1 MKYCPKCD
9 ELIPLDAVYCQ
20 YCGVNTQ
27 NPEEDSKHQN
37 QTASEPA
44 KVSHRNKT
52 QLPANIPFV
61 QVMIGLFL
69 LLLTFWSLSAA
80 LTILPIYIDSS
91 FSEYTLPI
99 IIAIQVVLR
108 TGIALLAIDGRYFDS
123 HGTIEGKVAT
133 ILLTFIPIGALYSFL
148 YAARSLSRR
157 KYFPALSSSAL
168 GSAALSAL
176 LITSTYTSLANMTR
190 DFDFYT
196 LPVDEIPVIEKTPE
210 ADTNTITP
218 TEFPSTQGAT
228 QETVLQSTDTTIA
241 DPSCISPSE
250 ISLADEGDTISVCG
264 KVTNYGDLDCD
275 DCKYERS
282 FILLDKTFMIISV
295 DWQFTYGWLD
305 DCLIVTDTVENFH
318 NNPVFIFT
326 RAEGLTESFCYTNR
340 IGELICEKGG
350 YIKDFSGCED

>member
-27 NPEEDSKHQN
+27 NPEEDSGNQN
-37 QTASEPA
+37 QSPAEPA
-44 KVSHRNKT
+44 TDSRLNKT
-52 QLPANIPFV
+52 QLPANIPFAH
-61 QVMIGLFL
+61 VMIGLFL
-69 LLLTFWSLSAA
+69 LLLTFWSLSIV

-123 HGTIEGKVAT
+123 QGTIEGKVAT

-157 KYFPALSSSAL
+157 NYFPALSSSAL
-168 GSAALSAL
+168 GSVALSTI

-190 DFDFYT
+190 DFDFYK
-196 LPVDEIPVIEKTPE
+196 LPVDEVPVIEKTHE
-210 ADTNTITP
+210 ADTITP
-218 TEFPSTQGAT
+218 TEFPSTQVAT
-228 QETVLQSTDTTIA
+228 QEAVLQSTDTAIVN
-241 DPSCISPSE
+241 PSCISPSE
-250 ISLADEGDTISVCG
+250 ISLADEGKTVSVCG
-264 KVTNYGDLDCD
+264 KVTNYGNLDCPG
-275 DCKYERS
+275 CKYERS
-282 FILLDKTFMIISV
+282 FIMLDKTFMIISL

-305 DCLIVTDTVENFH
+305 DCLIVTDTVENFQ
-318 NNPVFIFT
+318 NEPVFIFS
-326 RAEGLTESFCYTNR
+326 RSEGLTDSSCYTDR
-340 IGELICEKGG
+340 YGELICEKGG
-350 YIKDFSGCED
+350 YIKDFAGCED

>member
-27 NPEEDSKHQN
+27 NPEEDSRDQN
-37 QTASEPA
+37 QQTAETDTDSR
-44 KVSHRNKT
+44 RNKT

-69 LLLTFWSLSAA
+69 LLLTFWSFSIA

-91 FSEYTLPI
+91 LSEYALPI
-99 IIAIQVVLR
+99 IITTQVVLR
-108 TGIALLAIDGRYFDS
+108 SGIALLAIDGRYFDS
-123 HGTIEGKVAT
+123 QGTIEGKVAT

-148 YAARSLSRR
+148 YAARSLCRR

-168 GSAALSAL
+168 GSAALSAV
-176 LITSTYTSLANMTR
+176 LITSTYTSLANMTQ

-196 LPVDEIPVIEKTPE
+196 LPVDEVPIIEKTPE
-210 ADTNTITP
+210 ADTNTP
-218 TEFPSTQGAT
+218 TEFHSTQAST
-228 QETVLQSTDTTIA
+228 QEAVLQSTDTTIA
-241 DPSCISPSE
+241 DPSCISPSD
-250 ISLADEGDTISVCG
+250 ISLADEGETVSVCG

-275 DCKYERS
+275 DCQYERS
-282 FILLDKTFMIISV
+282 FILLDKTFMIISL

-305 DCLIVTDTVENFH
+305 DCLIVTDTVENFQ
-318 NNPVFIFT
+318 NEPVFIFT
-326 RAEGLTESFCYTNR
+326 RSEGLTDSFCYTDR
-340 IGELICEKGG
+340 YGELICEKGG